1 MTSPALAQRF
11 EEHRSHLLA
20 VGYRLTGSVAEAE
33 DAVQE
38 SWLRLAGIDADSVRD
53 LRAWLTTVV
62 GRICL
67 DRLRSAQ
74 QRRENYVGQWLPDPV
89 VTPFGGEPDPLDAL
103 VRDEDARLA
112 AIIVLERLAPP
123 QRVAFVLHDGFG
135 VPFDE
140 IADVLDV
147 TVPAARQLAS
157 RARKTV
163 SHAPPPVPA
172 AEHDEAVGRV
182 LAAFASGNIDAVV
195 AALHP
200 DVVTVGD
207 AGGTTRTALRP
218 VSGADKVARFF
229 FGLAKRYGFV
239 NVEQYLPV
247 RVNGHLGLYLAG
259 SPGDAEHDAYASRVL
274 GFVVANGKVVG
285 AYDFANPTKFA
296 GVRVDRSQR

>member
-11 EEHRSHLLA
+11 EQHRSHLLA

-38 SWLRLAGIDADSVRD
+38 SWLRLAGADAGSVRD

-67 DRLRSAQ
+67 DRLRSAEK
-74 QRRENYVGQWLPDPV
+74 RRESYVGEWLPEPV
-89 VTPFGGEPDPLDAL
+89 VTPLSGEPDPLDAL

-112 AIIVLERLAPP
+112 AMIVLEHLSPP
-123 QRVAFVLHDGFG
+123 QRVAFVLHDGYG

-140 IADVLDV
+140 IAGVLDV

-157 RARKTV
+157 RARRVVAQAPRPV
-163 SHAPPPVPA
+163 SA

-182 LAAFASGNIDAVV
+182 LAAFASADIDAVI

-200 DVVTVGD
+200 DAVTVGD

-218 VSGADKVARFF
+218 VTGADKVARFF
-229 FGLAKRYGFV
+229 FGLARRYGFDQV
-239 NVEQYLPV
+239 QRYVPV
-247 RVNGHLGLYLAG
+247 RVNGRLGLYLAG
-259 SPGDAEHDAYASRVL
+259 HPGDDGHEAYASRVL
-274 GFVVANGKVVG
+274 GFVVEDGKVVG
-285 AYDFANPTKFA
+285 AYDFANPEKLHI
-296 GVRVDRSQR
+296 GQVGP